1 MQKLALVLVRKN
13 GNNNETL
20 IDSYVEVLKKLFF
33 NHKPEKLNHELE
45 SLISKN
51 FNNELY
57 LVFYEGVP
65 IGITGL
71 YWGNEEDIC
80 WYNWFGVLKEY
91 RNHGF
96 GKEIFSFK
104 IHLAKQ
110 SFKGIR
116 LYTDDSCDIAIHYL
130 YEKFFDFKERIGD
143 TIIYSKSFSKDF
155 HMNCYGKIPWGLYE
169 TE

>member
-1 MQKLALVLVRKN
+1 MQKLEFVLVRKN

-65 IGITGL
+65 MELLDYIGEMKKIFAGIIGL
-71 YWGNEEDIC
+71 
-80 WYNWFGVLKEY
+80 EY
-91 RNHGF
+91 
-96 GKEIFSFK
+96 
-104 IHLAKQ
+104 
-110 SFKGIR
+110 
-116 LYTDDSCDIAIHYL
+116 
-130 YEKFFDFKERIGD
+130 
-143 TIIYSKSFSKDF
+143 
-155 HMNCYGKIPWGLYE
+155 
-169 TE
+169 